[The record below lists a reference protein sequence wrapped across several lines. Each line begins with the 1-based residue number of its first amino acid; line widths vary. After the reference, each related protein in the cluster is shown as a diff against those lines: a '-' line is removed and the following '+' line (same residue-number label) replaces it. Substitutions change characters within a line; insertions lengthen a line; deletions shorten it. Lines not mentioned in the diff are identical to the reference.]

1 MVFGFDISLQWSIY
15 CQTMWRES
23 NWTEIVPNRGTIW
36 QNISIQSSNVY
47 KSIDYRVWCCWFQS
61 GTTNGYYFLTIVH
74 LVERYKIDF
83 GIEWSKCVS
92 YQQGCPKVWKSR
104 GQGWRREGEAH
115 APPPQILEDQ
125 KTGVVVPAR
134 RITTRTQDFQILRHP
149 WPRVRTRPC
158 LPASWIVL
166 GSATF
171 LSIVELYSLPEK
183 QMAAELFKKS
193 ANNHP
198 LNLYL
203 ENWFEGYLVKCTL

>member
-36 QNISIQSSNVY
+36 QNISLQSSNVH
-47 KSIDYRVWCCWFQS
+47 KSIDYCIWCCWFQS

-104 GQGWRREGEAH
+104 GQGWRRMGEAH

-125 KTGVVVPAR
+125 KTVVVVPAR
-134 RITTRTQDFQILRHP
+134 RITTRHP
-149 WPRVRTRPC
+149 RFSDLAPSLAEGAYTPLPSRFLNSSRVSYFFVN
-158 LPASWIVL
+158 SWIVFFARKTD
-166 GSATF
+166 GRRSVQEVCEQ
-171 LSIVELYSLPEK
+171 SPS
-183 QMAAELFKKS
+183 
-193 ANNHP
+193 
-198 LNLYL
+198 
-203 ENWFEGYLVKCTL
+203 